1 MNDLYQEILVKK
13 KASAKD
19 TALKILVIAVT
30 VLVLAAGVLFLT
42 PLLLVGLVLCFV
54 DFYFLLPQFDLEYEY
69 LYVNGDI
76 DVDKIMSKSRRK
88 KVASFS
94 KDNLEVMAPT
104 GSAVLNDYLNGA
116 KVEDYSSGEENA
128 STWTLVYSGD
138 KSKTAAI
145 LQLPD
150 ELPED
155 MRRYAPRKVYLRQF
169 S

>member
-19 TALKILVIAVT
+19 TALKILVIV
-30 VLVLAAGVLFLT
+30 VLAAGVLFLT

-145 LQLPD
+145 LELPD
-150 ELPED
+150 ELSED

>member
-42 PLLLVGLVLCFV
+42 PLLLVG
-54 DFYFLLPQFDLEYEY
+54 EYEY

-145 LQLPD
+145 LELPD
-150 ELPED
+150 ELSED

>member
-1 MNDLYQEILVKK
+1 
-13 KASAKD
+13 
-19 TALKILVIAVT
+19 
-30 VLVLAAGVLFLT
+30 
-42 PLLLVGLVLCFV
+42 
-54 DFYFLLPQFDLEYEY
+54 
-69 LYVNGDI
+69 
-76 DVDKIMSKSRRK
+76 
-88 KVASFS
+88 
-94 KDNLEVMAPT
+94 MAPT

-145 LQLPD
+145 LELPD
-150 ELPED
+150 ELSED

>member
-54 DFYFLLPQFDLEYEY
+54 DFEYEY

-145 LQLPD
+145 LELPD
-150 ELPED
+150 ELSED